1 MTPPTLERCLP
12 HERKEHDLRRF
23 LVAFGMVILTAVGIV
38 MLGAGPALA
47 HAETEVGPY
56 TLAIGLGSEP
66 AYVGDPNSVEVII
79 HDTETGKG
87 VDSAADS
94 LDATIG
100 FGSQTMPV
108 SLEPNFDEDSGGS
121 PGDYRGAFVPT
132 QPGKYTIHVS
142 GTIEGTKIDE
152 TFTSSSTTF
161 DSVTDP
167 STIEFPTQ
175 NPTVTELS
183 AKLDREL
190 PRVQTAALA
199 AARSA
204 DDSASTAKTLAIVGI
219 VIGVI
224 GLAAGVVGF
233 TRARGGPRTA

>member
-1 MTPPTLERCLP
+1 MRSPVFALGVVIAAASGV
-12 HERKEHDLRRF
+12 
-23 LVAFGMVILTAVGIV
+23 LV
-38 MLGAGPALA
+38 LGAAPALA
-47 HAETEVGPY
+47 HAEVEAGPY
-56 TLAIGLGSEP
+56 TVEIGLGSEP
-66 AYVGDPNSVEVII
+66 AYVDSPNSVEVIV
-79 HDTETGKG
+79 HRTASGKG
-87 VDSAADS
+87 VDSAADT
-94 LDATIG
+94 LQATIG
-100 FGSQTMPV
+100 FGSRTMPV

-121 PGDYRGAFVPT
+121 PGDYGGAFVPT
-132 QPGKYTIHVS
+132 QPGRYTIHVS

-219 VIGVI
+219 VIGVLS
-224 GLAAGVVGF
+224 LAAGVAGF
-233 TRARGGPRTA
+233 ARARRGPRTV